1 MVFSSI
7 PFLYYFLPAV
17 LAVYFLTPRKGKN
30 AVLLLASLIFYGWGE
45 LRLLPLM
52 VFTILLCYVCGLGI
66 ERSRKRK
73 KRWLLASI
81 VISVGLLGVFKYA
94 DFFIGSLNAVTGLK
108 IPLLHL
114 ALPVGISFYTFQCL
128 SYTIDV
134 YRGSVPAQKSL
145 INFGAYVA
153 LFPQLIAGP
162 IVRYADIAR
171 ELDDQNSPCPALVG
185 EVQRRLGKILSTTDL
200 KTLYTLYDFLAL
212 PAEVICLLVS
222 WCVEEFQRKYG
233 PGRVPSMSQVQ
244 KEGFLWKRQGAD
256 TLEAAE
262 QHLKRLATLR
272 TREGEILRLLDQK
285 PRPLVEKERKK
296 IAAWTDMGFGDE
308 ALRLAYEKTV
318 YKKQGMDWDYMN
330 GILCLWHKKNL
341 HTLAEIEAGDRPRPV
356 RAGAAEPGRS
366 AAPGEADAR
375 VREDLER
382 MRAFM
387 KKQREEGG

>member
-1 MVFSSI
+1 MPELLLPGNIISMDARAADRLTACGNGDAAL
-7 PFLYYFLPAV
+7 LYLWLLRHGGQLDPAQ
-17 LAVYFLTPRKGKN
+17 ARKGLKWDGQR
-30 AVLLLASLIFYGWGE
+30 LEEASAALVN
-45 LRLLPLM
+45 L
-52 VFTILLCYVCGLGI
+52 GLSDGKTQA
-66 ERSRKRK
+66 E
-73 KRWLLASI
+73 A
-81 VISVGLLGVFKYA
+81 A
-94 DFFIGSLNAVTGLK
+94 P
-108 IPLLHL
+108 IP
-114 ALPVGISFYTFQCL
+114 APQGPPDYT
-128 SYTIDV
+128 
-134 YRGSVPAQKSL
+134 A
-145 INFGAYVA
+145 
-153 LFPQLIAGP
+153 
-162 IVRYADIAR
+162 ADITR
-171 ELDDQNSPCPALVG
+171 EIEDTTSTFPGLVN
-185 EVQRRLGKILSTTDL
+185 EVQRRLGKVLSTSDL
-200 KTLYTLYDFLAL
+200 KSLYTLYDYLAL

>member
-1 MVFSSI
+1 M
-7 PFLYYFLPAV
+7 
-17 LAVYFLTPRKGKN
+17 RG
-30 AVLLLASLIFYGWGE
+30 
-45 LRLLPLM
+45 
-52 VFTILLCYVCGLGI
+52 GI
-66 ERSRKRK
+66 
-73 KRWLLASI
+73 
-81 VISVGLLGVFKYA
+81 
-94 DFFIGSLNAVTGLK
+94 
-108 IPLLHL
+108 
-114 ALPVGISFYTFQCL
+114 
-128 SYTIDV
+128 
-134 YRGSVPAQKSL
+134 PAQVRARA
-145 INFGAYVA
+145 GAQHVA
-153 LFPQLIAGP
+153 G
-162 IVRYADIAR
+162 
-171 ELDDQNSPCPALVG
+171 
-185 EVQRRLGKILSTTDL
+185 
-200 KTLYTLYDFLAL
+200 
-212 PAEVICLLVS
+212 
-222 WCVEEFQRKYG
+222 
-233 PGRVPSMSQVQ
+233 Q

-356 RAGAAEPGRS
+356 RGGAAEPGRS